1 MHQESV
7 DFPPLA
13 LTQTELRLRQS
24 ITSKFC
30 TESHSLCASKD
41 KGVGM
46 ARAEMEVRPGIP
58 VANVSVDE
66 RLAFVKRIYG
76 WMSAALLVACAGAAI
91 AVKSGMALGILKSGF
106 LGTILMFVGWIGLA
120 YVVRAVRHVPT
131 WNVLAYAAY
140 ALFTGFVISSI
151 VYLAM
156 FMSAAQTGN
165 SATYVLMALGSTVVV
180 FGTLTVYA
188 MTTKKDFSFLG
199 GMLWVALVVLIVGG
213 LVNMF
218 VQSLGFGILL
228 ASVGVLVFSGFI
240 LYDTQRILK
249 TYPSN
254 EHVQASMTLFLNFV
268 MLFVEILRLIM
279 LIAAAGDD

>member
-1 MHQESV
+1 
-7 DFPPLA
+7 
-13 LTQTELRLRQS
+13 
-24 ITSKFC
+24 
-30 TESHSLCASKD
+30 
-41 KGVGM
+41 M

-58 VANVSVDE
+58 VAQTSVDE
-66 RLAFVKRIYG
+66 RLAFIKRIYG
-76 WMSAALLVACAGAAI
+76 WMAAALVVACAGAAI
-91 AVKSGMALGILKSGF
+91 AIKSGIALAILKSGF
-106 LGTILMFVGWIGLA
+106 VGSILMIVGWIGLA
-120 YVVRAVRHVPT
+120 YVAQKVRHVPT
-131 WNVLAYAAY
+131 WNVLAYAGY
-140 ALFTGFVISSI
+140 ALFTGFVISNI
-151 VYLAM
+151 VLLAM
-156 FMSAAQTGN
+156 KFGAATTGN
-165 SATYVLMALGSTVVV
+165 EFTYVLMALGSTVLV

-240 LYDTQRILK
+240 LYDTQKILR

-254 EHVQASMTLFLNFV
+254 EHVAASMTLFLNFV
-268 MLFVEILRLIM
+268 LLFVEILRLIL